1 MFRISRFLSHFT
13 LLILL
18 TLRVMDQ
25 LILPIV
31 KDFLKNQT
39 LLIFWFLPLP
49 SVTEIIETPIFW
61 RKSPKKML
69 DLLKGT

>member
-1 MFRISRFLSHFT
+1 
-13 LLILL
+13 
-18 TLRVMDQ
+18 MDQ

-49 SVTEIIETPIFW
+49 SVTKLIETPIFS
-61 RKSPKKML
+61 RKSPKKMPEVVARNHQANL
-69 DLLKGT
+69 QPTLSK